1 MERVAE
7 RREHRFVRIAGPAG
21 SGKTTL
27 LRAAAAAARD
37 ARWLAISVTSTAQAD
52 PLALLLDLT
61 SAVYRELGDSAGA
74 YASGLDRALS
84 TLRPHASA
92 QPVPSAAHSVADVAP
107 EIVVSRLLEGIA
119 ADRPLLIAIDDAHA
133 LATETARA
141 IRYVYAYL
149 SDVRLCMVCAQ
160 RDDIPPH
167 PDLPPCSAELS
178 LGPLERADARAIA
191 RSEYPSAP
199 DDVLDAIVDQAQ
211 GSPADLVMLA
221 SQART
226 EEARSASDVSTS
238 LHAKIGRELGA
249 LDAETRTFLQYCALV
264 GTPAEERVL
273 SALYPDPA
281 VLARLVGGPAR
292 RYLVS
297 HEGSFAFRHDAIPAA
312 IRASVALEFPLHRRI
327 IAALIALDRG
337 ELRDYQRIVEHAAAI
352 DDRDTCYEYTER
364 IAQAAYAM
372 RRWEQAVDAFA
383 AALALRWPPPERYV
397 AFFRRYATA
406 LRAATRDA
414 EAEAV
419 IVRALRHGAE
429 TGLNQ
434 GSTRLAATLVAIQT
448 ELEDPGRAIATF
460 ERAIGRAHDPG
471 EASELRAAVGAT
483 YAGIVDEAG
492 LAAVA
497 ERIEATDAT
506 PIAMASLHQ
515 SRALLHARLGEYDA
529 ARRALRVAES
539 FSTSQQSGLDF
550 SLPLIELFVDF
561 QEHGCRALGAGAA
574 EPAAASRGDAVI
586 GYWHYLHAVADLAR
600 GRRQDVESR
609 LERLNLERMPLVQQ
623 MLLLAVPSALAA
635 LGKDRSGASVRAFPC
650 LDRATRRG
658 IGPSAFQLGAWV
670 LAAKHDGRPG
680 FLTEIARQVRAFRSR
695 PLAVDLICFSPVALA
710 LYAVNED
717 RALAAE
723 IAEQE
728 TPRCSRWLHAQY
740 AFGRGYAAVKLGLD
754 GGRELLDE
762 AAERFDELGASF
774 FAELAT
780 ASAAPSR
787 AKPAVCARP
796 AKRVDR
802 LTAREAQIAELVA
815 AGKRNR
821 EIAQFLFLSE
831 RTVEV
836 HLANAFAKLKL
847 SSRTQLARYMIG

>member
-27 LRAAAAAARD
+27 LRAASAAARD
-37 ARWLAISVTSTAQAD
+37 AGWLAISATCTAQAD

-61 SAVYRELGDSAGA
+61 SAVYRELGDAAVA
-74 YASGLDRALS
+74 YASGLDRALFM
-84 TLRPHASA
+84 LRPPASA
-92 QPVPSAAHSVADVAP
+92 QRAASAAGSVTSVAP

-119 ADRPLLIAIDDAHA
+119 ADRPLLIAVDDAHT

-149 SDVRLCMVCAQ
+149 SDARLCMICAQ
-160 RDDIPPH
+160 RDDVPPH
-167 PDLPPCSAELS
+167 PDLPPCSTELS
-178 LGPLERADARAIA
+178 LGPLELADARAIV
-191 RSEYPSAP
+191 RSEYPGAP

-226 EEARSASDVSTS
+226 DEARSASDVSTT

-264 GTPAEERVL
+264 GAPVEERVL
-273 SALYPDPA
+273 SALYPDPG
-281 VLARLVGGPAR
+281 VLARLVGESR
-292 RYLVS
+292 RYLGS
-297 HEGSFAFRHDAIPAA
+297 REGSFAFRHDAIPAA
-312 IRASVALEFPLHRRI
+312 IRASVTLELPLRRRI
-327 IAALIALDRG
+327 VAALIGLDRG
-337 ELRDYQRIVEHAAAI
+337 ELRDYQCIVEHAAAI

-364 IAQAAYAM
+364 IAQAAYAL

-383 AALALRWPPPERYV
+383 GALALRWPPPERYV

-429 TGLNQ
+429 TGLHE
-434 GSTRLAATLVAIQT
+434 GMSRLAATLVAIQT

-460 ERAIGRAHDPG
+460 ERAIGGAHDPG
-471 EASELRAAVGAT
+471 EASELRAAVTAT

-492 LAAVA
+492 LDAIAEHIDAAG
-497 ERIEATDAT
+497 AT

-515 SRALLHARLGEYDA
+515 SRALLHARLGEHDA

-561 QEHGCRALGAGAA
+561 QEHGCRALDAGAA
-574 EPAAASRGDAVI
+574 EPAATSRGDAVV

-623 MLLLAVPSALAA
+623 MLLLAVPSAMAA
-635 LGKDRSGASVRAFPC
+635 LGEDRSGASARALPC
-650 LDRATRRG
+650 LDLASRRG
-658 IGPSAFQLGAWV
+658 IGPSAFQLAAWV
-670 LAAKHDGRPG
+670 LAAKHDARPE
-680 FLTEIARQVRAFRSR
+680 FLTEIARQVRAFRNR
-695 PLAVDLICFSPVALA
+695 PLAIDLVCFLPVALA

-723 IAEQE
+723 IAAQE
-728 TPRCSRWLHAQY
+728 IPRCSRWLHAQY
-740 AFGRGYAAVKLGLD
+740 TFGRGYTAAKLGLD
-754 GGRELLDE
+754 GGTILLHE
-762 AAERFDELGASF
+762 AAERFKELGASF
-774 FAELAT
+774 FTELAR

-787 AKPAVCARP
+787 AKPPPRARP

-836 HLANAFAKLKL
+836 HLANAFAKLEL